1 MPKKVK
7 KMQLM
12 KIRLNELTKA
22 LRRKITRE
30 SHRRSQ
36 ISQEAKKQETDE
48 ERRQKYL
55 TTEEA
60 KKMAQFLI
68 RQ

>member
-1 MPKKVK
+1 MNDKSIKTAK
-7 KMQLM
+7 
-12 KIRLNELTKA
+12 
-22 LRRKITRE
+22 LREK

-55 TTEEA
+55 TTEKL
-60 KKMAQFLI
+60 KKWHGF
-68 RQ
+68 